1 MSVVNLSDIEED
13 KRRREVELD
22 GELHVVDMFSS
33 CAQFLS
39 PRRLQELNAL
49 AELIRDK
56 VEPHVHTKL
65 QRGQI
70 VQPDKDADEFPHI
83 KAMFETELAFAYSI
97 LAATGRRDERKDF
110 AVEGNRLSLQ
120 GYDGIRQ
127 NPTYSSN
134 FLNALLR
141 IATKHYF
148 YVAWYRLQQ
157 THTGVSYVSDET
169 IYQEL
174 ENSIEFYQSALRAIY
189 GMDKQV
195 VRPLQKLTRDIREKV
210 GYVKLGI
217 GLEERFREEG
227 QKNAH
232 QIARNVATSDHVALL
247 QDVLF
252 GLARAYA
259 LRGEKTEKLGDKVAD
274 FAGSHIPCTLKGAIK
289 AFRTLFQDTRIEP
302 SAALIKNIDI
312 LERDAAESKGLP
324 FVSDSAEI
332 NNETAREIV
341 EKFGKTGPRLWTPD
355 QKPQIQFA
363 LTDLVERINQ
373 VRILAERCRPI

>member
-1 MSVVNLSDIEED
+1 MSVVNLDTIEED
-13 KRRREVELD
+13 KRRSEVELE

-110 AVEGNRLSLQ
+110 FEEGNCLSRQ

-127 NPTYSSN
+127 NLTYSSN

-148 YVAWYRLQQ
+148 YVAWYKLQQ
-157 THTGVSYVSDET
+157 VQTGISNVPDET
-169 IYQEL
+169 VEQTL
-174 ENSIEFYQSALRAIY
+174 KNSVEFYQSA
-189 GMDKQV
+189 
-195 VRPLQKLTRDIREKV
+195 
-210 GYVKLGI
+210 
-217 GLEERFREEG
+217 
-227 QKNAH
+227 
-232 QIARNVATSDHVALL
+232 
-247 QDVLF
+247 
-252 GLARAYA
+252 
-259 LRGEKTEKLGDKVAD
+259 
-274 FAGSHIPCTLKGAIK
+274 
-289 AFRTLFQDTRIEP
+289 FRTLFRDKRIEP

-312 LERDAAESKGLP
+312 LERDAAESEGEP

-332 NNETAREIV
+332 NNETARKIV

-355 QKPQIQFA
+355 TQPQIQFA
-363 LTDLVERINQ
+363 LADLVERLNQ
-373 VRILAERCRPI
+373 VRILAEQCRPI

>member
-1 MSVVNLSDIEED
+1 MSIVNLGDIEGD
-13 KRRREVELD
+13 RRRMEVELE

-49 AELIRDK
+49 AELIRDR

-65 QRGQI
+65 QRSQI
-70 VQPDKDADEFPHI
+70 VQLDKNADEFPHI

-97 LAATGRRDERKDF
+97 LSATGRRDKRKDF
-110 AVEGNRLSLQ
+110 AVEGNRLSRQ

-148 YVAWYRLQQ
+148 YVAWYSLQQ
-157 THTGVSYVSDET
+157 TQHTAVSYVSDKT
-169 IYQEL
+169 VYQEL
-174 ENSIEFYQSALRAIY
+174 ENSIGFYKSALRAIY

-195 VRPLQKLTRDIREKV
+195 VRPLQKLTRDTREKV
-210 GYVKLGI
+210 GYIELGI
-217 GLEERFREEG
+217 GLEELFREEG

-232 QIARNVATSDHVALL
+232 QIVRNVATSDHVALL

-259 LRGEKTEKLGDKVAD
+259 LRGEKTEKLGGKVAD
-274 FAGSHIPCTLKGAIK
+274 FAGSHIPRTLKGAIK
-289 AFRTLFQDTRIEP
+289 AFRALFKDQRIEP
-302 SAALIKNIDI
+302 SAALVKNMDI
-312 LERDAAESKGLP
+312 LERDMAESKGEP

-332 NNETAREIV
+332 NNQMAHKIV

-355 QKPQIQFA
+355 QKPQIGEA
-363 LTDLVERINQ
+363 DLAERLNQ
-373 VRILAERCRPI
+373 VRILAEQCRPN